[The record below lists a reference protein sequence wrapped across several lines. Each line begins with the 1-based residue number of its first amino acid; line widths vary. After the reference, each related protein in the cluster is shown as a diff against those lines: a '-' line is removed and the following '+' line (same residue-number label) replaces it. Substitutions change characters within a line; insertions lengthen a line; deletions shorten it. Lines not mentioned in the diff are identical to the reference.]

1 MGSGCADRR
10 EHVVMRA
17 IGLEDRLIALVGK
30 ENAQRVLTRAEQN
43 RKELSG
49 ILTILLGSYQWQS

>member
-1 MGSGCADRR
+1 
-10 EHVVMRA
+10 MRA
-17 IGLEDRLIALVGK
+17 IALEDRLIALVGK

-49 ILTILLGSYQWQS
+49 ILTILLGSYQWQR